1 MKKLIASLGLL
12 VAFGVTASEEYRCD
26 FIAMDI
32 KKERIVIN
40 VKEATSVVVGRDKIL
55 FGLAGGEMNECKIN
69 VRKGDFI
76 GSTTKDCFFNTSEKH
91 FMINSGGYLVAY
103 DNCKKTPKQSAK
115 GLNKHKEMKK

>member
-1 MKKLIASLGLL
+1 MKRLMVSLGLL
-12 VAFGVTASEEYRCD
+12 LSFGAAAGDEYRCD

-40 VKEATSVVVGRDKIL
+40 IKDATSVIAERDKIL

-69 VRKGDFI
+69 VRKGEFF
-76 GSTTKDCFFNTSEKH
+76 GNSEQDCFFNTKEKH

-103 DNCKKTPKQSAK
+103 DNCREVTYK
-115 GLNKHKEMKK
+115 